1 MKKLFLSIL
10 ILMLAGMLAAQ
21 TYNHCMVYDYYDQD
35 VKRQSYVEFEK
46 GRIDTTYLRLKP
58 IGADGKYKA
67 LTAIEY
73 LNLLSRCGFEL
84 VTSTTLEGSAVYVL
98 RKKEEEK

>member
-46 GRIDTTYLRLKP
+46 GRIDTTRDYSDPELSK
-58 IGADGKYKA
+58 
-67 LTAIEY
+67 
-73 LNLLSRCGFEL
+73 LLSC
-84 VTSTTLEGSAVYVL
+84 
-98 RKKEEEK
+98 